1 MRSSACQVFAAII
14 LACSAVPG
22 FAEQDSVGVAGA
34 VNPQAIG
41 QAPTGPVE
49 QLVIG
54 HNVVRNE
61 KISTF
66 NKGQVQLIFADQ
78 STLTLAENSE
88 IVIDEFVYDPQKQAG
103 TMTATMTAG
112 VLRYVGGKISKKND
126 VSFLTPSGVVTVR
139 GGIALIKVTA
149 KPGAAPANGGV
160 AADKRAGSVERH

>member
-1 MRSSACQVFAAII
+1 MRPSACHVFAAII
-14 LACSAVPG
+14 LAFSTAPG
-22 FAEQDSVGVAGA
+22 FAEQASVGVAGA
-34 VNPQAIG
+34 VNPRAVG

-66 NKGQVQLIFADQ
+66 NKGKVQLIFADQ
-78 STLTLAENSE
+78 STLTLGENSE

-103 TMTATMTAG
+103 TMTATMTTG

-126 VSFLTPSGVVTVR
+126 VSFLTPSGAVTVR
-139 GGIALIKVTA
+139 GGIALIKVA
-149 KPGAAPANGGV
+149 PKPGTAAASAAPAP
-160 AADKRAGSVERH
+160 DKR

>member
-1 MRSSACQVFAAII
+1 MRCSACHIFAAII

-22 FAEQDSVGVAGA
+22 FAEQASVGVAGA
-34 VNPQAIG
+34 VNPQATG
-41 QAPTGPVE
+41 QAPAGAVE

-66 NKGQVQLIFADQ
+66 NKGKVQLIFADQ

-103 TMTATMTAG
+103 TMTATMTTG
-112 VLRYVGGKISKKND
+112 VLRYVGGKISKKTD
-126 VSFLTPSGVVTVR
+126 VSFLTPSGAVTVR
-139 GGIALIKVTA
+139 GGIALIKVA
-149 KPGAAPANGGV
+149 PKPGAAPAAASE
-160 AADKRAGSVERH
+160 AADKR

>member
-1 MRSSACQVFAAII
+1 MRPSACQLLATII

-22 FAEQDSVGVAGA
+22 LAEQDSVGVAGA
-34 VNPQAIG
+34 VNPQAVG
-41 QAPTGPVE
+41 QPPAGTVE

-103 TMTATMTAG
+103 TMTATMTTG
-112 VLRYVGGKISKKND
+112 VLRYVGGKISKKSD
-126 VSFLTPSGVVTVR
+126 VSFLTPSGTVTVR
-139 GGIALIKVTA
+139 GGIALIKVGA
-149 KPGAAPANGGV
+149 KSGAAPASGAVAPNKPGV
-160 AADKRAGSVERH
+160 PVERH

>member
-1 MRSSACQVFAAII
+1 MHRSACQVFAAII
-14 LACSAVPG
+14 LACSAAPG
-22 FAEQDSVGVAGA
+22 FAESELVGVAGA
-34 VNPQAIG
+34 VNPQAVGQPPAGTIEQLAIG
-41 QAPTGPVE
+41 Q
-49 QLVIG
+49 
-54 HNVVRNE
+54 NVVRNE

-103 TMTATMTAG
+103 SMTATVTTG

-139 GGIALIKVTA
+139 GGIALIKVSSPAT
-149 KPGAAPANGGV
+149 GAATATKPA
-160 AADKRAGSVERH
+160 ASAQAR